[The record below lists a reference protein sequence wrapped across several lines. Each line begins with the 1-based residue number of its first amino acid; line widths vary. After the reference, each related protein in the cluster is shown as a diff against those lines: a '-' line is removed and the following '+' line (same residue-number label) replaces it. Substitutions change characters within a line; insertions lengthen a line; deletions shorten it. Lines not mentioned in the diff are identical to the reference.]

1 MYRYDSFW
9 HSSRVYT
16 YVKMSI
22 SMVMQQKGK
31 IYGSFCFVRLERH
44 TSSLFLQSNV
54 MFFSLFESISRS
66 LHVDGECVC
75 VRFLCANFHFCFS
88 SFDFVSEI
96 LCLRNITRATL
107 DRMCAYRI
115 SL

>member
-54 MFFSLFESISRS
+54 MFFFLYLKVSLALSMLMVSVYVCVFFVQISTFAFRLWILS
-66 LHVDGECVC
+66 RRFFVCETLHVQ
-75 VRFLCANFHFCFS
+75 H
-88 SFDFVSEI
+88 
-96 LCLRNITRATL
+96 
-107 DRMCAYRI
+107 
-115 SL
+115 